1 VAARI
6 IYYVIGQ
13 TNEEI
18 TELTALNRL
27 VIAFGMLLL
36 IVTIGTIGFEEIEG
50 LTHFESFYL
59 TVCSITTVGYGDI
72 VPVTTAGR
80 ILAMCLIVS
89 GFAFFTTVVVTA
101 VQVVFERR
109 EDARRAQQLQT
120 LITLFYSEVGDRL
133 IRLLSGCDP
142 ELPCIQEPPPPEKV
156 WTTDDYADLAQALKN
171 HSYTVDL
178 RRVDPAKLS
187 KILDSQLLL
196 TLLENPQVF
205 NHTLFNRLLREIF
218 HVKGEL
224 TAHEQFN
231 GISKQLHSHL
241 AADLAKIYQPAV
253 KLWLEHMKY
262 LEKAYPSLFMTAL
275 ETNPFGVAK
284 TEPVCPPPFP
294 IDNDKSTSS

>member
-1 VAARI
+1 LSAI
-6 IYYVIGQ
+6 
-13 TNEEI
+13 
-18 TELTALNRL
+18 NRL
-27 VIAFGMLLL
+27 AIAFGLL
-36 IVTIGTIGFEEIEG
+36 ILVITIGTIGFEEIEG
-50 LTHFESFYL
+50 LNHFDSFYL
-59 TVCSITTVGYGDI
+59 TVVSITTVGYGDI
-72 VPVTTAGR
+72 VPTTHAGK
-80 ILAMCLIVS
+80 ILAMGLIVS
-89 GFAFFTTVVVTA
+89 GFAFFTTVVVTS

-109 EDARRAQQLQT
+109 EDTRRTQQLQT

-142 ELPCIQEPPPPEKV
+142 DLPCIQEPPPPEKV
-156 WTTDDYADLAQALKN
+156 WTANDYLNLAQVLKN
-171 HSYTVDL
+171 HTFTVDL
-178 RRVDPAKLS
+178 RRVDAAKLS

-205 NHTLFNRLLREIF
+205 NHSLFNRLLREIF

-224 TAHEQFN
+224 SAHEQFT

-241 AADLAKIYQPAV
+241 ADDLTNIYQPAV

-284 TEPVCPPPFP
+284 AEPVCPPPFP
-294 IDNDKSTSS
+294 VNNDKPASR